1 MVFSD
6 SRMPRTCPI
15 SPIGSPLLLPRSP
28 QHMNGKMSSSSIS
41 SPRTTSGLLTPLSNG
56 AVPFHHLQQY
66 AFYHDGFGSTLSW
79 FIIITAAKIR
89 DPIGSVWR
97 IRLLEAMEAHGSHL
111 RLRRAF
117 TSSLW
122 RDSFQ

>member
-56 AVPFHHLQQY
+56 AVPFHHLQ
-66 AFYHDGFGSTLSW
+66 HW